1 VRIFAYFGVCNGF
14 VTKTKHDLTRP
25 QNSCK
30 TWRSRKSGNQKTTRG
45 NTMENVTISKEA
57 LQALLEIVID
67 YHEYEPLSLSEQD
80 DRKLAAI
87 VQLAVDALGDYEE
100 KLQEKRRLM
109 REESARAYQIQQ
121 ADKAAAEA
129 AAK

>member
-1 VRIFAYFGVCNGF
+1 VRIFAYFGVCNGS
-14 VTKTKHDLTRP
+14 VTKRKPDLTRCP
-25 QNSCK
+25 KSCK
-30 TWRSRKSGNQKTTRG
+30 TWHSRKSGNQKTTRG
-45 NTMENVTISKEA
+45 KTMENVTISKEA
-57 LQALLEIVID
+57 LQALLEVVID

-80 DRKLAAI
+80 DRKLAAL

-109 REESARAYQIQQ
+109 REESSRAYQIQQ

>member
-45 NTMENVTISKEA
+45 NTMGELIIMGFGDSKKIDLTAKTTEDVMKEIQGSLKDMAKAENDK
-57 LQALLEIVID
+57 
-67 YHEYEPLSLSEQD
+67 
-80 DRKLAAI
+80 
-87 VQLAVDALGDYEE
+87 GDN
-100 KLQEKRRLM
+100 
-109 REESARAYQIQQ
+109 
-121 ADKAAAEA
+121 
-129 AAK
+129 